1 LLASD
6 AAAEALRFS
15 LRRRRKSH
23 IAPMARRSRKPPTAP
38 PAMAA
43 IGVECDDEE
52 APFAVAV
59 TVLNHSV
66 GSRV

>member
-6 AAAEALRFS
+6 TTAEELRFS

-23 IAPMARRSRKPPTAP
+23 IAPMARRSTKPPTAP

-43 IGVECDDEE
+43 IGVACDDEE
-52 APFAVAV
+52 ELVGVAV